1 VLVDTVRCNGCRK
14 CEEACAETHALPVPD
29 IKDKSV
35 FAQPRRTSP
44 SQWTVVNRFET
55 EKGEFFVKRQCMHC
69 NQPGCASA
77 CLVQAMHKTRRGPV
91 IWRGDKCMGCRYC
104 MISCP
109 FDVPKFEYH
118 SANPKIQKCVFCAE
132 RLQQGQIPAC
142 VEGCPVEALAFGTR
156 RELVEIAR
164 SRIYGNPEKY
174 VHDIYGECEVGGTS
188 WLYLSAVPFKQI
200 GFRTDLGTTPIPE
213 HTQDFL
219 YSVPIIL
226 LLWPAFLYG
235 ASRTRRAERETL
247 GEEAP

>member
-1 VLVDTVRCNGCRK
+1 
-14 CEEACAETHALPVPD
+14 
-29 IKDKSV
+29 
-35 FAQPRRTSP
+35 
-44 SQWTVVNRFET
+44 
-55 EKGEFFVKRQCMHC
+55 
-69 NQPGCASA
+69 
-77 CLVQAMHKTRRGPV
+77 
-91 IWRGDKCMGCRYC
+91 